1 MITKVESEGEAVDG
15 FAPVNSRKDFARD
28 PSPMLERAPVGIF
41 AVFGDRVIERN
52 ERKLWIDGLKK

>member
-28 PSPMLERAPVGIF
+28 PSLMLERAPVGIF
-41 AVFGDRVIERN
+41 AVLDVRVIER
-52 ERKLWIDGLKK
+52 EMRESFG